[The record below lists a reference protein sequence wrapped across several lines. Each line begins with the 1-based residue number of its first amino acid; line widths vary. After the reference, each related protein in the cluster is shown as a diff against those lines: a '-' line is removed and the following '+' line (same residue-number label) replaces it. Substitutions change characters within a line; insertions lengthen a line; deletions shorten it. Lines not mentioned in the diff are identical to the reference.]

1 MTWFDVPHLLDA
13 LKDGRHSDVTV
24 KCGNRKW
31 RLHKVV
37 LCSRSDYFKA
47 ALSGNF
53 KAGHLRQLCMFDSCQ
68 DFKREDNRV
77 RLAAQVYVLADYLLI
92 QDLKH
97 RLCDLLNTCLTNKGL
112 QIKQIMNKAMAEFQV
127 PFNGSL
133 RIQRVMIR
141 RAKLRMQSGKIN
153 LRLVSPAYTTGYF
166 GAVACAF
173 EHASQWPELEAALLQ
188 LVTASE
194 RAVLTAD
201 GFWDG
206 MLRHPRFAAQVLSS
220 LADTYQWRQRIVD
233 EFWQEGPPCVAVP
246 PWSTA

>member
-1 MTWFDVPHLLDA
+1 M
-13 LKDGRHSDVTV
+13 
-24 KCGNRKW
+24 
-31 RLHKVV
+31 
-37 LCSRSDYFKA
+37 
-47 ALSGNF
+47 
-53 KAGHLRQLCMFDSCQ
+53 
-68 DFKREDNRV
+68 
-77 RLAAQVYVLADYLLI
+77 LADYLVI
-92 QDLKH
+92 QDLEH

-141 RAKLRMQSGKIN
+141 RAKLWMQNGKINVSN

-173 EHASQWPELEAALLQ
+173 EHASQWLELEAALLQ

-201 GFWDG
+201 GFWDE

-233 EFWQEGPPCVAVP
+233 KFWQEGPPGVAVP